1 MITDNKCLKCGGVMR
16 EGFVL
21 DVGDYQVKQQQ
32 IWIEGEP
39 ETSFWSGLKTKNR
52 AAFHVKAYRCAVCN
66 FLEFYT
72 TDEVNA
78 DGSAFSS

>member
-1 MITDNKCLKCGGVMR
+1 MTTDNKCLKCGGVMH

-32 IWIEGEP
+32 VWIEGEP
-39 ETSFWSGLKTKNR
+39 EASFWSGLKTKNR
-52 AAFHVKAYRCAVCN
+52 AAFYVKAFRCRVCN

-72 TDEVNA
+72 TDDANSG
-78 DGSAFSS
+78 GSLFT